1 MAQQL
6 VRVDLVGE
14 RPDTTTFIIRAWAY
28 VEAVAGRQGERRFI
42 VEVRQPYLR
51 GIPPGPLTAQT
62 LRRRRQ
68 ASRRRT
74 AERAQERRSVEED
87 RYRRQLRVARATI
100 EEYGVAAPHA
110 RWGPED
116 RRRAREEPDTDER
129 RVRQRTLSP
138 APSER
143 PEEPV
148 AGPSNWQEAA
158 QEEPRDDDPEEWRGL
173 PGEYVGYG
181 DEPEEWE

>member
-14 RPDTTTFIIRAWAY
+14 RPDTTTFIIRAWAF

-51 GIPPGPLTAQT
+51 GIPPGPLTAQA

-68 ASRRRT
+68 AARRRT
-74 AERAQERRSVEED
+74 TQRAQERRSLAED
-87 RYRRQLRVARATI
+87 QFRRQLRVARAAI

-110 RWGPED
+110 RWGPKD
-116 RRRAREEPDTDER
+116 RRREREEAADDGR
-129 RVRQRTLSP
+129 RVRQRTVSP
-138 APSER
+138 TPEER

-158 QEEPRDDDPEEWRGL
+158 EEEAHDDDPEEWRGL